1 MWIFPI
7 LEIPSKQGPECR
19 DQNLELEP
27 RDPAPVLPVVT
38 LVGDL
43 SSSTPGSDHHSLG
56 SITSHENQ
64 HLRSYCEGHW
74 EARQRLLKVPS
85 ASPALNASQSL
96 GVELEEAES
105 WTQRGPRLLWNELC
119 PPKEGLVES

>member
-119 PPKEGLVES
+119 PPKER